1 MLIKSNIKISSNR
14 NFGLVFFFIFL
25 VVSIW
30 PLTHNES
37 PRIWS
42 AIISLAFLILV
53 LTRSKLLTPLNRLWA
68 KFGIILGSIIAPIVM
83 GVVFFL
89 VVTPI
94 GLIMKIIGKDL
105 LSIKYDKKKETYWVK
120 RDKPT
125 STMKQQF

>member
-94 GLIMKIIGKDL
+94 GLVMKIIGKDL

-120 RDKPT
+120 RDIPT

>member
-94 GLIMKIIGKDL
+94 GLVMKIIGKDL
-105 LSIKYDKKKETYWVK
+105 LNLKYDKKKETYWVK
-120 RDKPT
+120 RDRPT